1 MKKIFFAFMLLL
13 ASVVAVNAQSL
24 TGKVW
29 FTNSSIDQN
38 ESSFVLFFE
47 DDGTCVV
54 AVASDQVMNEGGM
67 KMTISVTAKVNG
79 TYTLNGKDLKMKLDN
94 ENVDFTVDYDIEG
107 VDASTKKMMDS
118 MIKPELEKQKPMLKN
133 EVLKSI
139 PDMGNLTVVTLS
151 NDELVLANEDGEELT
166 FNPVLD
172 E

>member
-1 MKKIFFAFMLLL
+1 MKKIFFAFMLML

-29 FTNSSIDQN
+29 FTNSSIDQD

-47 DDGTCVV
+47 DDGTCAV
-54 AVASDQVMNEGGM
+54 AVAADQVMAEAGM
-67 KMTISVTAKVNG
+67 KMTISLTAKVNG
-79 TYTLNGKDLKMKLDN
+79 TYTLYGKNLKMKLDN

-139 PDMGNLTVVTLS
+139 PDMGNLTVVSLS

-166 FNPVLD
+166 FKVAP
-172 E
+172 EE